1 MAPITPAGVSGPAP
15 VAGVEPA
22 RPIRLAIVD
31 DDAMVRSS
39 LRLLLGGS
47 SGIEV
52 VAEAQDGAEAMTV
65 AAAHWPDV
73 MLMDIRMPRVDGLTA
88 TQRIR
93 ARPSAPQIIMLT
105 TFNIDEYVLEALR
118 SGASGFLLKDT
129 PPLEIL
135 AAVRSVASGAGIL
148 SPQVIRRIIDHVAD
162 PLAGSRRKK
171 ARSTLRVL
179 TDREREVAV
188 ALGRGRSNAGIAAEL
203 RMSVP
208 TVKGHVSRLLT
219 KLELNNRVQV
229 AILVHDAE
237 WL

>member
-1 MAPITPAGVSGPAP
+1 MAPMTEEGLGTLATGTGAEAG
-15 VAGVEPA
+15 

-52 VAEAQDGAEAMTV
+52 VAEAQDGEEAMTV

-88 TQRIR
+88 TRRIR
-93 ARPSAPQIIMLT
+93 SRPSAPQIIMLT
-105 TFNIDEYVLEALR
+105 TFNIDEYVLESLR

-129 PPLEIL
+129 PPLKIL

-162 PLAGSRRKK
+162 PLAGSRRSR
-171 ARSTLRVL
+171 ARSSLKVL

-188 ALGRGRSNAGIAAEL
+188 ALGRGWSNAQIGSGL

-219 KLELNNRVQV
+219 KLSLNNRVQV
-229 AILVHDAE
+229 AVLVHDAE